1 MATRKKGLSRRM
13 KVLLSVLAVSVVI
26 GVMIA
31 YDQISPL
38 YILTSVALIV
48 LLVIVGFSDLEKVG
62 RMDDQEV

>member
-13 KVLLSVLAVSVVI
+13 KILLSVLAVSVVI

-31 YDQISPL
+31 YDQISIL

-48 LLVIVGFSDLEKVG
+48 LLLIVGFSDLEKVG
-62 RMDDQEV
+62 RMDDQEA

>member
-1 MATRKKGLSRRM
+1 M
-13 KVLLSVLAVSVVI
+13 KVLLSVLAVSIVI

-48 LLVIVGFSDLEKVG
+48 LLVVVGFSDLEKVG